1 MKKQRKP
8 DRRIRRTRRQ
18 LHSALHR
25 LIKTHPYH
33 TITVSHIVE
42 EADIS
47 RATFYLHYDDK
58 DQLLIGSLE
67 SLSQKLIDSLQS
79 EDLPDT
85 SLENLANLIFAH
97 VAQQRPLYQ
106 ALQTSYTAAFVLQ
119 HQIAPLLD
127 IVKNRLTSI
136 APQAATDPLW
146 LDRVAHQLIGM
157 LYGQILWWLKQDPP
171 PDVDE
176 MARQFDDLT
185 MTGLHDIEYFRD

>member
-58 DQLLIGSLE
+58 GQLLIGSLE

-85 SLENLANLIFAH
+85 SLESLANLIFAH

-106 ALQTSYTAAFVLQ
+106 ALQTSYTAAFALQ
-119 HQIAPLLD
+119 HQVELLLD

-146 LDRVAHQLIGM
+146 LDRVAHQLIGL
-157 LYGQILWWLKQDPP
+157 LYGQILWWFKQDPP
-171 PDVDE
+171 PAVDE
-176 MARQFDDLT
+176 MARQFDDLA
-185 MTGLHDIEYFRD
+185 MTGLHDIE